1 VGACVAA
8 AHIVGMIN
16 FWSRVMST
24 TDLLS
29 AFSNRLAEIVSQAA
43 PGVVAIE
50 GRRRFTS
57 SGFIWRAGV
66 VVTADEALDTEED
79 IAVLLPD
86 GRRVAATLAGRD
98 PSTDIAVL
106 RIEEKGIAPVRLN
119 TTDTPLPGHVAL
131 AVGRRP
137 EGAIANFGLVSVAGG
152 PWRSMRGGQLDRFI
166 RLDLRLDPRAEGGA
180 VLDTTGS
187 AIGMAV
193 LGPRRSVLAIPATT
207 IERVAEQ
214 LIAKGRIARG
224 YLGLG
229 LQPVR
234 LDEALARSLTLPEPR
249 GTIVVSVDPQG
260 PGARAGILLG
270 DVVAKWNGEPV
281 RGVRDVFRRLG
292 PDTVGQTVALTIVRA
307 GQATSANVTIGERPA
322 S

>member
-1 VGACVAA
+1 
-8 AHIVGMIN
+8 
-16 FWSRVMST
+16 MST
-24 TDLLS
+24 QSTDPLA
-29 AFSNRLAEIVSQAA
+29 AFSDRLAGLVSETAPSIVA
-43 PGVVAIE
+43 VE

-57 SGFIWRAGV
+57 SGFVWRAEV
-66 VVTADEALDTEED
+66 LVTADEALEADED

-119 TTDTPLPGHVAL
+119 ASDPPLPGHLAV

-137 EGAIANFGLVSVAGG
+137 EGTIANLGIISVAGG

-166 RLDLRLDPRAEGGA
+166 RLDLHLDPRAEGGP
-180 VLDTTGS
+180 VLDTGGR

-193 LGPRRSVLAIPATT
+193 LGPRRSVLAIPAVT
-207 IERVAEQ
+207 IERVADQ
-214 LIAKGRIARG
+214 LLAKGRIARG

-234 LDEALARSLTLPEPR
+234 LDEVLATSLSLPEPR
-249 GTIVVSVDPQG
+249 GTIVVSVDPNG

-270 DVVAKWNGEPV
+270 DVVAKWNGEAV

-292 PDTVGQTVALTIVRA
+292 PETVGQNVELTIVRA
-307 GQATSANVTIGERPA
+307 GQVTTASVAIGERPA

>member
-1 VGACVAA
+1 
-8 AHIVGMIN
+8 
-16 FWSRVMST
+16 MST
-24 TDLLS
+24 QTTDPLA
-29 AFSNRLAEIVSQAA
+29 AFSERLADIVAQAA
-43 PGVVAIE
+43 PGIVAVE
-50 GRRRFTS
+50 GRRRFTA
-57 SGFIWRAGV
+57 SGFVWRAGV
-66 VVTADEALDTEED
+66 VVTADEALEVDED

-86 GRRVAATLAGRD
+86 GTRVAATLAGRD
-98 PSTDIAVL
+98 PTTDIAVL
-106 RIEEKGIAPVRLN
+106 RIEQKGIAPVLLN
-119 TTDTPLPGHVAL
+119 TTDAPQPGHVAL

-137 EGAIANFGLVSVAGG
+137 EGTIANLGIVSVAGG

-166 RLDLRLDPRAEGGA
+166 RLDLRLDGRAEGGV

-193 LGPRRSVLAIPATT
+193 LGPRRSVLAIPAAT
-207 IERVAEQ
+207 IERVADQ

-234 LDEALARSLTLPEPR
+234 LDEPLAKSLSLAEPR

-260 PGARAGILLG
+260 PGVQAGVLLG
-270 DVVAKWNGEPV
+270 DVMAKWNGEPV
-281 RGVRDVFRRLG
+281 RGVRDIFRRLG
-292 PDTVGQTVALTIVRA
+292 PDAVGQTVELTIVRA
-307 GQATSANVTIGERPA
+307 GQPTTAKVTIGERPA